1 MLLRFGDCEVV
12 EDYEKDEKVIDAEG
26 NLQNITRYELER
38 GLVSLPEVQDGREPG
53 GQPNIH
59 GAPSQ
64 RFAKPDDMAATV
76 EEAQVRQQHPEH
88 EKIEQNPEVEQWEF
102 LAALGIVDCRLLIA
116 D

>member
-1 MLLRFGDCEVV
+1 
-12 EDYEKDEKVIDAEG
+12 
-26 NLQNITRYELER
+26 
-38 GLVSLPEVQDGREPG
+38 
-53 GQPNIH
+53 
-59 GAPSQ
+59 
-64 RFAKPDDMAATV
+64 MAATV